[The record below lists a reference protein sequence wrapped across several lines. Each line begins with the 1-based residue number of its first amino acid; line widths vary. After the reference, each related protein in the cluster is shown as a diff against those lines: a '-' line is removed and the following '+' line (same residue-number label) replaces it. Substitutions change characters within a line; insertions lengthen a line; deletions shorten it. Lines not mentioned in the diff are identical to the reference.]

1 MRISNPTRMTFL
13 PRQTEG
19 EVGSYESLAFTAYG
33 GGNQDDFLIR
43 IAHHEE
49 QVGAQAAEGFRH
61 DVVVV
66 FAYGNGRLFMLV

>member
-1 MRISNPTRMTFL
+1 MTFFAEQ
-13 PRQTEG
+13 RQTEG

-49 QVGAQAAEGFRH
+49 QVGALLRQVSVMMSLSF
-61 DVVVV
+61 